1 MKATFTDHLPSGK
14 TVEYTS
20 VPLPVWNTQGNPI
33 ASNQYVVDGTEI
45 KRTGLHSDEGKLQ
58 DFIVNLMNVHFGG
71 MVLDVPS
78 ECPIK
83 KLYTS
88 SDLKFLL
95 DWYAGQLTKNSDEIN
110 ALFIRVQEL
119 ERKSFSSSDGYYY
132 ITPKD
137 TSMISFVTGTN
148 LVLSTIK
155 NKFDVGGSGDELVFT
170 SKNPELFTVENGN
183 LVKKGTGIGVLEAGS
198 KKNSSLKTTVKVLSI
213 RPEDIGIEGVDGL
226 QNGGIEGTTAPDTAN
241 LDTNTG
247 GNFAQSVLTVSTV
260 REHNNDA
267 DEIKKILTVTDT
279 YNVSESNETYRLN
292 AQGKP
297 EKTGVVGTGIVSKTV
312 TVSYGT
318 EQVKSV
324 TVVTHVDVERTQ
336 RTLSLK
342 KPVVFIEGASLEYN
356 VQDVLDVKNTGTS
369 ESLSGYTVKYGSPF
383 RIEGNKLK
391 YTGTFGDAATL
402 TLVKNGT
409 EVSTSVNTYRLPT
422 FSAVDDNFTTSAHVR
437 KKITVPNPTGPV
449 MSLPGIV
456 TDTTFVQSTSDI
468 YVEATGNTADVFGMS
483 AITGTLTVTQT
494 VYYNATL
501 LTQHIQTVNVTVT
514 SNEVHAT
521 GITLNSTF
529 PFRNGKIVM
538 FNVSDNDKLNN
549 IPISSLATLTGPSN
563 MTSKLKA
570 RLLGTNEGF
579 AIEDN
584 KLKLT
589 ANRKSVNRIQLYSS
603 DDESI
608 AKEVELLLYPLP
620 VLSVRPTDISGRVG
634 DAAQN
639 IISGLQ
645 DAYQYNEIPGFSH
658 DITYSTTSNSFTV
671 ETPGVV
677 RFVSGGAGTATVE
690 LDAKLDG
697 RIFYKTYAN
706 VNVTVTANEEN
717 TGGESTPTPTP
728 DPDKHVNLTTS
739 NYIKNFI
746 VGDAAKL
753 VAHEYPDATLY
764 TWHLPDGSTRSGR
777 EIDFTATP
785 QTAGLYQCTVT
796 FSDPYKT
803 NISNIRVN
811 VASLQETAVSGAD
824 KEIHVGESVDFNA
837 PAAIGTV
844 HTSQTN
850 TREADEDEIEYQ
862 WQMTTTPEDEG
873 SWKDIEGAEEQNLK
887 YVTSNPGVYYV
898 RRTAQFGEAT
908 AVGGKTKVTV
918 RVAETTSTPKR
929 ISSVMLNASGFVELI
944 HGGTRTFNY
953 TVDYTGEQEDEYT
966 NNIYLVSN
974 ENITASVDSNAKTIT
989 FNPGRDTGG
998 KTLKLDI
1005 MSNGNIVGSV
1015 SVEVRT
1021 ITASIAYN
1029 YMFEVGEHIKLK
1041 AKEYPDAIYTWH
1053 LPDGS
1058 TREGK
1063 EIEFTVTPQTVGL
1076 YLVNT
1081 SLPDPTSLIDQTLT
1095 VEGFSIQETAVSDT
1109 DKNIYIGDSIDFTAP
1124 PAVGMLYSS
1133 DGNVQV
1139 DVDDIEYQWQITSTP
1154 DVDSSWTAIAGA
1166 TEHNLKYV
1174 ASEAGVYYIRRTAT
1188 MGNGKAYGGKT
1199 KVTVLGTV
1207 QTTPKRIA
1215 NVTVNGLNLV
1225 KIQAGTPATVNYTV
1239 TYNGELE
1246 DGNTNN
1252 FNIVPSNAE
1261 SSYTIGDNNSVTIDG
1276 IDITVDKTNKT
1287 IAFHTESN
1295 LGAKEVELEV
1305 LSNSNVVGMFTVNVT
1320 ASETT
1325 STPTPVVLEEHGVRV
1340 NPNDSST
1347 STSTPTPTPKPVDD
1361 DINKSTPRP
1370 VNSGNTPSPKPVDDG
1385 STPTPT
1391 PTAGPVL

>member
-95 DWYAGQLTKNSDEIN
+95 DWYASQLTKNSDEIN

-155 NKFDVGGSGDELVFT
+155 NKFDVGGSDDELVFT

-183 LVKKGTGIGVLEAGS
+183 LVKKGTGIGVLEAAS

-213 RPEDIGIEGVDGL
+213 RPDDIGIEGVDGL
-226 QNGGIEGTTAPDTAN
+226 QDGGIEGTTAPDTAN

-267 DEIKKILTVTDT
+267 YDIKKSLTVTET
-279 YNVSESNETYRLN
+279 YNVSESNGTYRLN
-292 AQGKP
+292 TEGKP
-297 EKTGVVGTGIVSKTV
+297 EKTGQTGTGRVSKTV

-324 TVVTHVDVERTQ
+324 TVVTHVDVERSR
-336 RTLSLK
+336 RTLALK

-356 VQDVLDVKNTGTS
+356 VQDVLDVKNNGTS

-402 TLVKNGT
+402 TLVKDGA

-422 FSAVDDNFTTSAHVR
+422 FSTVDDNFTTSAHSR

-456 TDTTFVQSTSDI
+456 TDTAFVQSTSDI

-483 AITGTLTVTQT
+483 SITGTLTITQT
-494 VYYNATL
+494 VYYNTTL
-501 LTQHIQTVNVTVT
+501 LTQDVQTVNVTIT
-514 SNEVHAT
+514 SNEVQDTRRLVLKGAALQNPMVVFNDQFDEMTEDDGYFGYNDHTPISELVSIEGGT
-521 GITLNSTF
+521 GTIKIKENALNAKITDDNLFDIPDDLTEYKLAPVEFYIDGTDISKTVNVQYYAHPKPTISIPTTNQF
-529 PFRNGKIVM
+529 TIGDNPM
-538 FNVSDNDKLNN
+538 QFNINFDDTACVSD
-549 IPISSLATLTGPSN
+549 S
-563 MTSKLKA
+563 
-570 RLLGTNEGF
+570 RF
-579 AIEDN
+579 
-584 KLKLT
+584 
-589 ANRKSVNRIQLYSS
+589 R
-603 DDESI
+603 
-608 AKEVELLLYPLP
+608 KEVEWSVEGGIGTISDSGLFTPTTAGRGSIRAHVKCIFDGVKILDLEIRGRFIIVKDKYELIIPNTSNNNSDLDNSDGSYTIYNKINTSKRFYGIESTKNGQPVMPNKFLLDIRNHLP
-620 VLSVRPTDISGRVG
+620 QTVFDGTIHTDYVDVNCTQNSNNTFDLTISTSDELRSGETLLGYVTLINGNREEIIDFKLKEFITDIYAVPKQFPMDKAKRSAYFDVFVDGVPSKYGYSYCQTDYDVTYNDQNGNWNVTGSTDDEMARSG
-634 DAAQN
+634 
-639 IISGLQ
+639 
-645 DAYQYNEIPGFSH
+645 YNRI
-658 DITYSTTSNSFTV
+658 TV
-671 ETPGVV
+671 EQHNDV
-677 RFVSGGAGTATVE
+677 
-690 LDAKLDG
+690 
-697 RIFYKTYAN
+697 
-706 VNVTVTANEEN
+706 EN
-717 TGGESTPTPTP
+717 TGIDIVVRSRHDSSKTITVPVRYTAGQSTTDESTPTPTP
-728 DPDKHVNLTTS
+728 TTPHPLSDDVTYVDEDADEQFEIGDHVK
-739 NYIKNFI
+739 IK
-746 VGDAAKL
+746 AR
-753 VAHEYPDATLY
+753 EYPNAT
-764 TWHLPDGSTRSGR
+764 
-777 EIDFTATP
+777 
-785 QTAGLYQCTVT
+785 
-796 FSDPYKT
+796 
-803 NISNIRVN
+803 
-811 VASLQETAVSGAD
+811 
-824 KEIHVGESVDFNA
+824 
-837 PAAIGTV
+837 
-844 HTSQTN
+844 
-850 TREADEDEIEYQ
+850 
-862 WQMTTTPEDEG
+862 
-873 SWKDIEGAEEQNLK
+873 
-887 YVTSNPGVYYV
+887 
-898 RRTAQFGEAT
+898 
-908 AVGGKTKVTV
+908 
-918 RVAETTSTPKR
+918 
-929 ISSVMLNASGFVELI
+929 
-944 HGGTRTFNY
+944 
-953 TVDYTGEQEDEYT
+953 
-966 NNIYLVSN
+966 
-974 ENITASVDSNAKTIT
+974 
-989 FNPGRDTGG
+989 
-998 KTLKLDI
+998 
-1005 MSNGNIVGSV
+1005 
-1015 SVEVRT
+1015 
-1021 ITASIAYN
+1021 
-1029 YMFEVGEHIKLK
+1029 
-1041 AKEYPDAIYTWH
+1041 YTWH

-1058 TREGK
+1058 TREGRELNFIAATDNAGMYVAYHFQPGSNK
-1063 EIEFTVTPQTVGL
+1063 VIRTNYNVSF
-1076 YLVNT
+1076 
-1081 SLPDPTSLIDQTLT
+1081 
-1095 VEGFSIQETAVSDT
+1095 FSIQETAVSEA
-1109 DKNIYIGDSIDFTAP
+1109 DKEIHVADSIDFTAP

-1133 DGNVQV
+1133 DGGHQV
-1139 DVDDIEYQWQITSTP
+1139 DDEYLTYQWQITSTP
-1154 DVDSSWTAIAGA
+1154 DVDSSWTSIAGA

-1188 MGNGKAYGGKT
+1188 MGDGKAYGGKT
-1199 KVTVLGTV
+1199 KVTVTAV
-1207 QTTPKRIA
+1207 NSTSKRIS

-1225 KIQAGTPATVNYTV
+1225 NIQAGIPATVNYTV

-1276 IDITVDKTNKT
+1276 IYITVDKTNKT

-1320 ASETT
+1320 GTETIT
-1325 STPTPVVLEEHGVRV
+1325 SPTPVVLE
-1340 NPNDSST
+1340 
-1347 STSTPTPTPKPVDD
+1347 
-1361 DINKSTPRP
+1361 
-1370 VNSGNTPSPKPVDDG
+1370 
-1385 STPTPT
+1385 
-1391 PTAGPVL
+1391 

>member
-95 DWYAGQLTKNSDEIN
+95 DWYASQLTKNSDEIN

-155 NKFDVGGSGDELVFT
+155 NKFDVGGSDDELVFT

-183 LVKKGTGIGVLEAGS
+183 LVKKGTGIGVLEAAS

-213 RPEDIGIEGVDGL
+213 RPDDIGIEGVDGL
-226 QNGGIEGTTAPDTAN
+226 QNGGIEVTTAPDTAN

-247 GNFAQSVLTVSTV
+247 GNFAQSVLTVATTKD
-260 REHNNDA
+260 HNNDA
-267 DEIKKILTVTDT
+267 DDIKKSLTVTET
-279 YNVSESNETYRLN
+279 YNVDNSNGTYRLN

-297 EKTGVVGTGIVSKTV
+297 EKTGQTGTGRVSKTV

-324 TVVTHVDVERTQ
+324 TVVTHVDVERSR
-336 RTLSLK
+336 RTLALK

-356 VQDVLDVKNTGTS
+356 VQDVLDVKNNGTS

-402 TLVKNGT
+402 TLVKDGT

-422 FSAVDDNFTTSAHVR
+422 FSTVDDNFTTSAHSR

-456 TDTTFVQSTSDI
+456 TETTFVQSTSDI
-468 YVEATGNTADVFGMS
+468 YVEATGNTADVFGMKAVS
-483 AITGTLTVTQT
+483 GTLTITQT
-494 VYYNATL
+494 VYYNTTL
-501 LTQHIQTVNVTVT
+501 LTQHVQTVNVTVT

-538 FNVSDNDKLNN
+538 FNVADNDKLNN
-549 IPISSLATLTGPSN
+549 IPISSLAKLTGPSN

-579 AIEDN
+579 AIEDD

-620 VLSVRPTDISGRVG
+620 VLSVRPTDISGNVG
-634 DAAQN
+634 GAAQN
-639 IISGLQ
+639 INSGLQ

-658 DITYSTTSNSFTV
+658 DIKYNTTSNTFTV
-671 ETPGVV
+671 ETPGVI
-677 RFVSGGAGTATVE
+677 RFVSGGAGTSTVE

-697 RIFYKTYAN
+697 KIFYKTYAN
-706 VNVTVTANEEN
+706 VNVTVTSN
-717 TGGESTPTPTP
+717 ESTPTPTP
-728 DPDKHVNLTTS
+728 TPDRPVISTS
-739 NYIKNFI
+739 NNDNKTYV
-746 VGDAAKL
+746 VGDAVKL

-777 EIDFTATP
+777 EIEFTATP
-785 QTAGLYQCTVT
+785 QTAGLYQCNVT

-803 NISNIRVN
+803 HISNIRVN
-811 VASLQETAVSGAD
+811 VGSLQETAVSGAD

-844 HTSQTN
+844 HTSQTD
-850 TREADEDEIEYQ
+850 TIEAEEDEIEYK
-862 WQMTTTPEDEG
+862 WQMSTTPEDEG

-887 YVTSNPGVYYV
+887 YVASNPGVYYV
-898 RRTAQFGEAT
+898 RRTAQYGKAT

-929 ISSVMLNASGFVELI
+929 ISSVTLNKYNMVELAY
-944 HGGTRTFNY
+944 GGTRTFNY
-953 TVDYTGEQEDEYT
+953 TVEYTGEVEDSLT
-966 NNIYLVSN
+966 NNVYLVSN
-974 ENITASVDSNAKTIT
+974 DNITASVDSNAKTIT
-989 FNPGRDTGG
+989 FNPGRDTSG

-1005 MSNGNIVGSV
+1005 MSNGNKVGSV
-1015 SVEVRT
+1015 DIDVNI
-1021 ITASIAYN
+1021 ITGSIAGN
-1029 YMFEVGEHIKLK
+1029 YMFEMGKHIKLK

-1081 SLPDPTSLIDQTLT
+1081 SLPDPTYTIEQNLI
-1095 VEGFSIQETAVSDT
+1095 VESFSIQETAVSQT
-1109 DKNIYIGDSIDFTAP
+1109 DKEIHVGDSIEFTAP

-1133 DGNVQV
+1133 NGGDQV
-1139 DVDDIEYQWQITSTP
+1139 DDDNIEYQWQITTTP

-1174 ASEAGVYYIRRTAT
+1174 ASEVGVYYIRRTVT
-1188 MGNGKAYGGKT
+1188 MGDGKAYGGKT
-1199 KVTVLGTV
+1199 KVTVKATEA
-1207 QTTPKRIA
+1207 TPTSP
-1215 NVTVNGLNLV
+1215 VLEEH
-1225 KIQAGTPATVNYTV
+1225 
-1239 TYNGELE
+1239 GELV
-1246 DGNTNN
+1246 
-1252 FNIVPSNAE
+1252 NIH
-1261 SSYTIGDNNSVTIDG
+1261 GDDS
-1276 IDITVDKTNKT
+1276 
-1287 IAFHTESN
+1287 
-1295 LGAKEVELEV
+1295 
-1305 LSNSNVVGMFTVNVT
+1305 
-1320 ASETT
+1320 T
-1325 STPTPVVLEEHGVRV
+1325 STPTPVADG
-1340 NPNDSST
+1340 S
-1347 STSTPTPTPKPVDD
+1347 STPTPTLEPGV
-1361 DINKSTPRP
+1361 TPRP
-1370 VNSGNTPSPKPVDDG
+1370 V
-1385 STPTPT
+1385 
-1391 PTAGPVL
+1391 L

>member
-213 RPEDIGIEGVDGL
+213 RPEDVSLLGVAS
-226 QNGGIEGTTAPDTAN
+226 GTTAPMVVN

-247 GNFAQSVLTVSTV
+247 DNITPSTFNV
-260 REHNNDA
+260 TAHASHNGDV
-267 DEIKKILTVTDT
+267 DEIKRNLTLTET
-279 YNVSESNETYRLN
+279 YNVDNTGSTYRLN

-297 EKTGVVGTGIVSKTV
+297 ETTGVVGTGTLTKTV

-318 EQVKSV
+318 EQVKSE
-324 TVVTHVDVERTQ
+324 TVSTSVRVERTQ
-336 RTLSLK
+336 RTLELK
-342 KPVVFIEGASLEYN
+342 KPVVFIEQASLEY
-356 VQDVLDVKNTGTS
+356 VVSDVLDVKYNGTS

-402 TLVKNGT
+402 TLVKDGT

-422 FSAVDDNFTTSAHVR
+422 FSTVDDNVTTSAHSR

-456 TDTTFVQSTSDI
+456 TETAFVQSTSDI

-483 AITGTLTVTQT
+483 AITGTLTITQT
-494 VYYNATL
+494 VYYNTTL
-501 LTQHIQTVNVTVT
+501 LTQHVQTVNVTVT
-514 SNEVHAT
+514 SNEVQDTRRLVLKGAALQNPMVVFNDQYEEMTEDEGFFGYNDHTPISELVSIEGGT
-521 GITLNSTF
+521 GTIKIKENALNAKITDGNLFDIPDDLTEDKLAPVEFYIDGTDISKTVNVQYYAHPQPTVSIPTTNQF
-529 PFRNGKIVM
+529 AIGDNPM
-538 FNVSDNDKLNN
+538 QFNINFDGEACVSD
-549 IPISSLATLTGPSN
+549 S
-563 MTSKLKA
+563 
-570 RLLGTNEGF
+570 RF
-579 AIEDN
+579 
-584 KLKLT
+584 
-589 ANRKSVNRIQLYSS
+589 R
-603 DDESI
+603 
-608 AKEVELLLYPLP
+608 KEVEWSVEGGIGTISDSGLFTPTTAGTGTIIAHVKCTFDGVKILDLEIRGRLITVKDKYELIYGHSTFDLNSDGLFVIYNNVKTSQVIYGIKSTKNGQPVMPQIKLGVNGHTYLPDSDGTIHSDYLDVSCTKNSGNTYDVVITPTGGLHPGETARGYLYFENADFNYTFILQEFI
-620 VLSVRPTDISGRVG
+620 TDIYAVPTQVQMNK
-634 DAAQN
+634 AQR
-639 IISGLQ
+639 I
-645 DAYQYNEIPGFSH
+645 AYFDVFVNGVPSKYGYSYCQTDY
-658 DITYSTTSNSFTV
+658 DITYNDQNGNWSVTGSTDDEMMRSGYNRITV
-671 ETPGVV
+671 EQHNDVQNTGIDIVV
-677 RFVSGGAGTATVE
+677 RSRHDSSKTITVPVRYTAGQSTSS
-690 LDAKLDG
+690 
-697 RIFYKTYAN
+697 
-706 VNVTVTANEEN
+706 
-717 TGGESTPTPTP
+717 ESSTTPTPTP
-728 DPDKHVNLTTS
+728 TTPPVS
-739 NYIKNFI
+739 DDVTY
-746 VGDAAKL
+746 VDSGDADEQFEIGDHVKL
-753 VAHEYPDATLY
+753 KAREYPNATY
-764 TWHLPDGSTRSGR
+764 TWHLPDGSTREGR
-777 EIDFTATP
+777 ELNFVAT
-785 QTAGLYQCTVT
+785 TDNAGMYVAYT
-796 FSDPYKT
+796 FQPGSNKVIRT
-803 NISNIRVN
+803 NYN
-811 VASLQETAVSGAD
+811 VSFFSIQETAVSGAD
-824 KEIHVGESVDFNA
+824 KEIHV
-837 PAAIGTV
+837 
-844 HTSQTN
+844 
-850 TREADEDEIEYQ
+850 
-862 WQMTTTPEDEG
+862 
-873 SWKDIEGAEEQNLK
+873 
-887 YVTSNPGVYYV
+887 
-898 RRTAQFGEAT
+898 
-908 AVGGKTKVTV
+908 
-918 RVAETTSTPKR
+918 
-929 ISSVMLNASGFVELI
+929 
-944 HGGTRTFNY
+944 
-953 TVDYTGEQEDEYT
+953 
-966 NNIYLVSN
+966 
-974 ENITASVDSNAKTIT
+974 
-989 FNPGRDTGG
+989 
-998 KTLKLDI
+998 
-1005 MSNGNIVGSV
+1005 
-1015 SVEVRT
+1015 
-1021 ITASIAYN
+1021 
-1029 YMFEVGEHIKLK
+1029 
-1041 AKEYPDAIYTWH
+1041 
-1053 LPDGS
+1053 
-1058 TREGK
+1058 
-1063 EIEFTVTPQTVGL
+1063 
-1076 YLVNT
+1076 
-1081 SLPDPTSLIDQTLT
+1081 
-1095 VEGFSIQETAVSDT
+1095 
-1109 DKNIYIGDSIDFTAP
+1109 GDSIDFTAP

-1133 DGNVQV
+1133 DGGAQV
-1139 DVDDIEYQWQITSTP
+1139 DDEYLTYQWQITTTP
-1154 DVDSSWTAIAGA
+1154 DVDSSWTSIAGA

-1174 ASEAGVYYIRRTAT
+1174 ASEAGVYYIRRTVT
-1188 MGNGKAYGGKT
+1188 MGDGEAYGGKT

-1215 NVTVNGLNLV
+1215 NVTVNGINLV

-1305 LSNSNVVGMFTVNVT
+1305 LSNSNVVGMFTVNVAAT
-1320 ASETT
+1320 ETT
-1325 STPTPVVLEEHGVRV
+1325 STPTSPVLEEHGVRV
-1340 NPNDSST
+1340 NPNDNSA

-1361 DINKSTPRP
+1361 NINKSTPRP
-1370 VNSGNTPSPKPVDDG
+1370 VRDGNTPSPKPVDDG

>member
-20 VPLPVWNTQGNPI
+20 VPLPVWNTQGNAI
-33 ASNQYVVDGTEI
+33 ASAQYVVDGTEI

-95 DWYAGQLTKNSDEIN
+95 DWYAAQLTKNSDEIN

-155 NKFDVGGSGDELVFT
+155 NKFDVGGSDDDLVFT

-183 LVKKGTGIGVLEAGS
+183 LVKKGTGIGVLEAAS

-213 RPEDIGIEGVDGL
+213 RPDDVTITGVVS
-226 QNGGIEGTTAPDTAN
+226 GTTAPMVVN
-241 LDTNTG
+241 LDSNTG
-247 GNFAQSVLTVSTV
+247 GNITPSTFNV
-260 REHNNDA
+260 TTHTSHNADA
-267 DEIKKILTVTDT
+267 DEIKRNLTLAEA
-279 YNVSESNETYRLN
+279 YNVDNTGGTYRLN

-297 EKTGVVGTGIVSKTV
+297 ETTGVVGTGTLTKTV

-318 EQVKSV
+318 EQVKSE
-324 TVVTHVDVERTQ
+324 TVSTSVRVERTQ
-336 RTLSLK
+336 RTLELK

-356 VQDVLDVKNTGTS
+356 VQDVLDVKYNGTS

-391 YTGTFGDAATL
+391 YTGTFGDPATL
-402 TLVKNGT
+402 TLVKDGT

-422 FSAVDDNFTTSAHVR
+422 FSTVEDITTSDHVR

-483 AITGTLTVTQT
+483 AINGTLTITQT
-494 VYYNATL
+494 VYYNTTL
-501 LTQHIQTVNVTVT
+501 LTQDVQTVNVTIT
-514 SNEVHAT
+514 SDEVHAS

-538 FNVSDNDKLNN
+538 FNVADNDTLNN

-579 AIEDN
+579 AIEDG

-634 DAAQN
+634 DAAQYIN
-639 IISGLQ
+639 SGLQ
-645 DAYQYNEIPGFSH
+645 DASQYDDVVGFSH
-658 DITYSTTSNSFTV
+658 DIKYSTTSNSFTV
-671 ETPGVV
+671 ETPGVI

-697 RIFYKTYAN
+697 KIFYKTYAN
-706 VNVTVTANEEN
+706 VNVTVTANEED
-717 TGGESTPTPTP
+717 TRGESTPTPTL
-728 DPDKHVNLTTS
+728 DPDRPTISTNNSDTKSFN
-739 NYIKNFI
+739 
-746 VGDAAKL
+746 VGDTAKL
-753 VAHEYPDATLY
+753 SALSFPDATSY

-777 EIDFTATP
+777 EIDFTAAP
-785 QTAGLYQCTVT
+785 QTAGLYQCNVT

-803 NISNIRVN
+803 HITNIRVN
-811 VASLQETAVSGAD
+811 VYTMEETAVSGAD

-844 HTSQTN
+844 HTSQTAA
-850 TREADEDEIEYQ
+850 READEDEIEYQ

-873 SWKDIEGAEEQNLK
+873 SWTAITGATDPNLK
-887 YVTSNPGVYYV
+887 YVASEVGVYYI
-898 RRTAQFGEAT
+898 RRTATIGEAT

-918 RVAETTSTPKR
+918 TAVNSTPTPAPVDDGSTPTPTPQPTDDSTDKSTSRPKR
-929 ISSVMLNASGFVELI
+929 IS
-944 HGGTRTFNY
+944 
-953 TVDYTGEQEDEYT
+953 
-966 NNIYLVSN
+966 
-974 ENITASVDSNAKTIT
+974 
-989 FNPGRDTGG
+989 
-998 KTLKLDI
+998 
-1005 MSNGNIVGSV
+1005 
-1015 SVEVRT
+1015 
-1021 ITASIAYN
+1021 
-1029 YMFEVGEHIKLK
+1029 
-1041 AKEYPDAIYTWH
+1041 
-1053 LPDGS
+1053 
-1058 TREGK
+1058 
-1063 EIEFTVTPQTVGL
+1063 
-1076 YLVNT
+1076 
-1081 SLPDPTSLIDQTLT
+1081 
-1095 VEGFSIQETAVSDT
+1095 
-1109 DKNIYIGDSIDFTAP
+1109 
-1124 PAVGMLYSS
+1124 
-1133 DGNVQV
+1133 
-1139 DVDDIEYQWQITSTP
+1139 
-1154 DVDSSWTAIAGA
+1154 
-1166 TEHNLKYV
+1166 
-1174 ASEAGVYYIRRTAT
+1174 
-1188 MGNGKAYGGKT
+1188 
-1199 KVTVLGTV
+1199 
-1207 QTTPKRIA
+1207 

-1225 KIQAGTPATVNYTV
+1225 KIQAGTPTTVNYTV
-1239 TYNGELE
+1239 TYNGELG

-1276 IDITVDKTNKT
+1276 IDITVDKTSKT

-1295 LGAKEVELEV
+1295 FGAKEVELEV

-1320 ASETT
+1320 ATETT
-1325 STPTPVVLEEHGVRV
+1325 LTPTSPVLEEHGVRV
-1340 NPNDSST
+1340 NPNDNSA

-1361 DINKSTPRP
+1361 SLNKSTPRP
-1370 VNSGNTPSPKPVDDG
+1370 VRDSNTPSPKPVDDG

>member
-95 DWYAGQLTKNSDEIN
+95 DWYAAQLTKNSDEIN

-137 TSMISFVTGTN
+137 TSMISFVAGTN

-155 NKFDVGGSGDELVFT
+155 NKFDVGGSDDDLVFT
-170 SKNPELFTVENGN
+170 SKTPELFTVENGN
-183 LVKKGTGIGVLEAGS
+183 LVKKGTGIGVLEAAS

-247 GNFAQSVLTVSTV
+247 GNFGQSVLTVSTV

-279 YNVSESNETYRLN
+279 YNVSESNGTYRLN

-297 EKTGVVGTGIVSKTV
+297 EKTGVVGTGRLSKTV

-324 TVVTHVDVERTQ
+324 TVVTHVDVERSR
-336 RTLSLK
+336 RTLALK

-356 VQDVLDVKNTGTS
+356 VQDVLDVKNNGTS

-391 YTGTFGDAATL
+391 YIGTFGDAATL
-402 TLVKNGT
+402 TLVKDGT

-422 FSAVDDNFTTSAHVR
+422 FSTVDDNFTTSAHVR

-468 YVEATGNTADVFGMS
+468 YVEATGNTADVFGMK
-483 AITGTLTVTQT
+483 AVTGTLTITQT
-494 VYYNATL
+494 VHYNGVT
-501 LTQHIQTVNVTVT
+501 IDSNEQTVNVTVT

-538 FNVSDNDKLNN
+538 FNVADNDTLNN

-579 AIEDN
+579 AIEDG

-620 VLSVRPTDISGRVG
+620 VLSVRPTDISGRAG
-634 DAAQN
+634 DAAQYIN
-639 IISGLQ
+639 SGLQ
-645 DAYQYNEIPGFSH
+645 DASQYNDVVGFSH
-658 DITYSTTSNSFTV
+658 DIKYSTTSNSFTV

-677 RFVSGGAGTATVE
+677 RFVSVGAGTATVE

-697 RIFYKTYAN
+697 KIFYKTYAN
-706 VNVTVTANEEN
+706 VNVTVTSDTVQDTRRLVLKGAALNNPMVVFNNNYDEDGEDGGYFGYNDYTPISELVSIEGGTGTIKIKENALNAKITDDNLFDIPDDLIEDKLAPVEFYIDGTDISKTVNIQYYAHPQPTVSITIPTNGIYVGDSPMEATIKFDDSACVSDSRFRKEVEWSVSGGIGTISDSGLFTPTTAGRGNIIAHVKCIFDGVKILDLESNRRFITVKDKYELINGHSTFDLNSDGLFVIYNNVKTSQGIYGIKSTKNGQPVMPQIKLGVNNHTYLLDSDGTIHSDYLDVSCTKNSGNTYDVVITPAGGLHPGETAHGYLYFENGDGVIDYTFILKEFITDIYAVPTQVPMNKAQRSAYFDVFVDGVPSKYGYSYCQTDYDITYNDQNGNWNVTASTDDEMARSGHNRITVEQRNDVQN
-717 TGGESTPTPTP
+717 TGIDIVVRSRHDSSKTITVPVRYTAGQSTTDESTPTPTP
-728 DPDKHVNLTTS
+728 
-739 NYIKNFI
+739 
-746 VGDAAKL
+746 
-753 VAHEYPDATLY
+753 
-764 TWHLPDGSTRSGR
+764 
-777 EIDFTATP
+777 TP
-785 QTAGLYQCTVT
+785 
-796 FSDPYKT
+796 
-803 NISNIRVN
+803 
-811 VASLQETAVSGAD
+811 
-824 KEIHVGESVDFNA
+824 
-837 PAAIGTV
+837 
-844 HTSQTN
+844 
-850 TREADEDEIEYQ
+850 
-862 WQMTTTPEDEG
+862 
-873 SWKDIEGAEEQNLK
+873 
-887 YVTSNPGVYYV
+887 
-898 RRTAQFGEAT
+898 
-908 AVGGKTKVTV
+908 
-918 RVAETTSTPKR
+918 STP
-929 ISSVMLNASGFVELI
+929 
-944 HGGTRTFNY
+944 
-953 TVDYTGEQEDEYT
+953 
-966 NNIYLVSN
+966 
-974 ENITASVDSNAKTIT
+974 
-989 FNPGRDTGG
+989 P
-998 KTLKLDI
+998 LK
-1005 MSNGNIVGSV
+1005 
-1015 SVEVRT
+1015 
-1021 ITASIAYN
+1021 
-1029 YMFEVGEHIKLK
+1029 
-1041 AKEYPDAIYTWH
+1041 
-1053 LPDGS
+1053 
-1058 TREGK
+1058 
-1063 EIEFTVTPQTVGL
+1063 
-1076 YLVNT
+1076 
-1081 SLPDPTSLIDQTLT
+1081 
-1095 VEGFSIQETAVSDT
+1095 
-1109 DKNIYIGDSIDFTAP
+1109 
-1124 PAVGMLYSS
+1124 
-1133 DGNVQV
+1133 
-1139 DVDDIEYQWQITSTP
+1139 
-1154 DVDSSWTAIAGA
+1154 
-1166 TEHNLKYV
+1166 
-1174 ASEAGVYYIRRTAT
+1174 
-1188 MGNGKAYGGKT
+1188 
-1199 KVTVLGTV
+1199 
-1207 QTTPKRIA
+1207 
-1215 NVTVNGLNLV
+1215 
-1225 KIQAGTPATVNYTV
+1225 
-1239 TYNGELE
+1239 
-1246 DGNTNN
+1246 
-1252 FNIVPSNAE
+1252 
-1261 SSYTIGDNNSVTIDG
+1261 
-1276 IDITVDKTNKT
+1276 
-1287 IAFHTESN
+1287 
-1295 LGAKEVELEV
+1295 
-1305 LSNSNVVGMFTVNVT
+1305 
-1320 ASETT
+1320 
-1325 STPTPVVLEEHGVRV
+1325 
-1340 NPNDSST
+1340 
-1347 STSTPTPTPKPVDD
+1347 
-1361 DINKSTPRP
+1361 
-1370 VNSGNTPSPKPVDDG
+1370 
-1385 STPTPT
+1385 
-1391 PTAGPVL
+1391 

>member
-95 DWYAGQLTKNSDEIN
+95 DWYASQLTKNSDEIN

-119 ERKSFSSSDGYYY
+119 ERKSFSASDGYYY

-155 NKFDVGGSGDELVFT
+155 NKFDVGGSDDELVFT

-183 LVKKGTGIGVLEAGS
+183 LVKKGTGIGVLEAAS

-213 RPEDIGIEGVDGL
+213 RPDDVSLIGIAS
-226 QNGGIEGTTAPDTAN
+226 GTTAPMVVN
-241 LDTNTG
+241 LDSNTG
-247 GNFAQSVLTVSTV
+247 GDITPSTFNV
-260 REHNNDA
+260 TTHASHNADA
-267 DEIKKILTVTDT
+267 DEIKRNLTLTET
-279 YNVSESNETYRLN
+279 YNVGNTGGTYKLN

-297 EKTGVVGTGIVSKTV
+297 EKTGQAGTGRLSKTV

-318 EQVKSV
+318 EQVKSE
-324 TVVTHVDVERTQ
+324 TVSTSVRVERTQ

-342 KPVVFIEGASLEYN
+342 KSVVFIEGASLEYN
-356 VQDVLDVKNTGTS
+356 VQDVLDVKNNGTS

-402 TLVKNGT
+402 TLVKDGT

-422 FSAVDDNFTTSAHVR
+422 FSTVEDITTSAHSR

-483 AITGTLTVTQT
+483 AINGTLTITQT
-494 VYYNATL
+494 VYYNTTL
-501 LTQHIQTVNVTVT
+501 LTQDVQTVNVTIT
-514 SNEVHAT
+514 SNEVHAS

-579 AIEDN
+579 AIEDD

-697 RIFYKTYAN
+697 KIFYKTYAN
-706 VNVTVTANEEN
+706 VNVTVTANEVQDTRRLVLKGAALQNPMVVFNDQYEEMTEDDGYFGYN
-717 TGGESTPTPTP
+717 DHTPI
-728 DPDKHVNLTTS
+728 S
-739 NYIKNFI
+739 E
-746 VGDAAKL
+746 L
-753 VAHEYPDATLY
+753 V
-764 TWHLPDGSTRSGR
+764 S
-777 EIDFTATP
+777 
-785 QTAGLYQCTVT
+785 
-796 FSDPYKT
+796 
-803 NISNIRVN
+803 
-811 VASLQETAVSGAD
+811 
-824 KEIHVGESVDFNA
+824 
-837 PAAIGTV
+837 
-844 HTSQTN
+844 
-850 TREADEDEIEYQ
+850 
-862 WQMTTTPEDEG
+862 
-873 SWKDIEGAEEQNLK
+873 IEG
-887 YVTSNPGVYYV
+887 
-898 RRTAQFGEAT
+898 
-908 AVGGKTKVTV
+908 
-918 RVAETTSTPKR
+918 
-929 ISSVMLNASGFVELI
+929 
-944 HGGTRTFNY
+944 GTGT
-953 TVDYTGEQEDEYT
+953 
-966 NNIYLVSN
+966 
-974 ENITASVDSNAKTIT
+974 
-989 FNPGRDTGG
+989 
-998 KTLKLDI
+998 
-1005 MSNGNIVGSV
+1005 
-1015 SVEVRT
+1015 
-1021 ITASIAYN
+1021 
-1029 YMFEVGEHIKLK
+1029 IKLK
-1041 AKEYPDAIYTWH
+1041 ENALNAKIT
-1053 LPDGS
+1053 
-1058 TREGK
+1058 
-1063 EIEFTVTPQTVGL
+1063 
-1076 YLVNT
+1076 
-1081 SLPDPTSLIDQTLT
+1081 
-1095 VEGFSIQETAVSDT
+1095 
-1109 DKNIYIGDSIDFTAP
+1109 
-1124 PAVGMLYSS
+1124 
-1133 DGNVQV
+1133 DGNLF
-1139 DVDDIEYQWQITSTP
+1139 DIPDDLAEDKLAP
-1154 DVDSSWTAIAGA
+1154 V
-1166 TEHNLKYV
+1166 EF
-1174 ASEAGVYYIRRTAT
+1174 YID
-1188 MGNGKAYGGKT
+1188 
-1199 KVTVLGTV
+1199 GTDIS
-1207 QTTPKRIA
+1207 K
-1215 NVTVNGLNLV
+1215 TVNV
-1225 KIQAGTPATVNYTV
+1225 QYYAHPQPTVSIPT
-1239 TYNGELE
+1239 
-1246 DGNTNN
+1246 TNQ
-1252 FNIVPSNAE
+1252 F
-1261 SSYTIGDNNSVTIDG
+1261 TIGDNPMQFNINFDDAACVSDSRFRKEVEWSVEYGIGTISGSGLFTPTTAGIGRIGAHVKCIFDGVKILDLEIRGRFIIVKDKYELIIPNTSNNNSDLDHSDGRYTIYNKINTSKEFYGIKSTKNEQPVMPNKFILGIRDHLPHTVFGGTIHTDYVDVNCTQNSDNTFDLTISASEDLRIGETLLGYVTLINGNTEEIIDFKLKEFITDIYAVPTQVPMNKAQRSAYFDVFVDGVPSKYGYSYCQTDYDITYNDQNGNWNVTGSTDDEMARSGHNRITVEQHNDVENTG
-1276 IDITVDKTNKT
+1276 IDIVVRSRHDSSKT
-1287 IAFHTESN
+1287 I
-1295 LGAKEVELEV
+1295 
-1305 LSNSNVVGMFTVNVT
+1305 TVPVRYT
-1320 ASETT
+1320 AGQSTSSE
-1325 STPTPVVLEEHGVRV
+1325 
-1340 NPNDSST
+1340 SST
-1347 STSTPTPTPKPVDD
+1347 
-1361 DINKSTPRP
+1361 
-1370 VNSGNTPSPKPVDDG
+1370 
-1385 STPTPT
+1385 TPTPT
-1391 PTAGPVL
+1391 PTTPPRK